1 VPRRTTHAVLPR
13 TAGVSRTKEAVG
25 SSVIEASSRQPDSA
39 VLRPVCRFVASD
51 DALCRLHTAIVR
63 DILL

>member
-1 VPRRTTHAVLPR
+1 MVLPR

-39 VLRPVCRFVASD
+39 VPKPVRRFGASG

-63 DILL
+63 GILL